1 MNRRYAG
8 AAVAVANPRRAPTN
22 AKSMK
27 KVVLSLG
34 GFVLLSGAAH
44 AAVMETGSNTSLT
57 GNQPGT
63 SIVEN
68 FDTITTITP
77 SPANFT
83 DGSLTF
89 SGDGAIVIGSVSDAY
104 AEPYTDTTY
113 YLTTG
118 YDGTP
123 GTKTETVTF
132 AQNEWR
138 FGLFWGSMDAYNTL
152 EFFNGSNLVG
162 SFTGNDVTVPPD
174 GADGDQSSF
183 STDRYVNFYGE
194 YNKVIFQ
201 TTSPAFEVDNIST
214 GVPETSTW
222 VMMLAGFGG
231 LGFAAFRRSR
241 KTPIAIA

>member
-1 MNRRYAG
+1 MNRRYVG
-8 AAVAVANPRRAPTN
+8 AAVAVANPRRVPTN

-27 KVVLSLG
+27 KVLLSLG

-63 SIVEN
+63 SIVET
-68 FDTITTITP
+68 FDTSTTP
-77 SPANFT
+77 LGPANFI

-89 SGDGAIVIGSVSDAY
+89 SGDGAVVFGSVSGED
-104 AEPYTDTTY
+104 AEPYTDTSR

-118 YDGTP
+118 FDGTQ
-123 GTKTETVTF
+123 GLKTENVNF

-162 SFTGNDVTVPPD
+162 SFTGNDVTVPPN
-174 GADGDQSSF
+174 GADGDQISF

-194 YNKVIFQ
+194 YNKVVFE

-241 KTPIAIA
+241 KTSIAIA